1 MIGGLHEQYV
11 TGRRVR
17 VLAAHFAG
25 LLPAG
30 ARVLDVGCGDGCI
43 ARAVMDLRPDVQIR
57 GIDVLLRAGGSA
69 IPVEPFDGRRIPH
82 HDGSFDCAM
91 LVDVLHHAEDAAALL
106 GEAARV
112 GRGAMLIKDHLLDA
126 PFSGSRLRFM
136 DWVGNARHGVA
147 LPYNYWP
154 RQRWDEAFAALG
166 LAPSSWDEDLG
177 IYPPWADWLFG
188 GRLHFIAWLRSSSG
202 R

>member
-1 MIGGLHEQYV
+1 MIGGLHERHV
-11 TGRRVR
+11 AGRRVG
-17 VLAAHFAG
+17 VLARHFAG

-30 ARVLDVGCGDGCI
+30 ARVLDVGCGDGRV
-43 ARAVMDLRPDVQIR
+43 ARAVMDLRPDVAIR
-57 GIDVLLRAGGSA
+57 GIDVLLRGATA
-69 IPVEPFDGRRIPH
+69 IPVEAFDGRRIPH
-82 HDGSFDCAM
+82 RDGAFDCAM
-91 LVDVLHHAEDAAALL
+91 FVDVLHHAADPAALL

-112 GRGAMLIKDHLLDA
+112 SRGSLLIKDHLLDA
-126 PFSGSRLRFM
+126 PFSSLRLRFM

-154 RQRWDEAFAALG
+154 RKRWDEAFAALG

-188 GRLHFIAWLRSSSG
+188 GRLHFIALLRSSSG

>member
-1 MIGGLHEQYV
+1 MIGGLHERHV
-11 TGRRVR
+11 AGRRVG
-17 VLAAHFAG
+17 VLARHFAG

-30 ARVLDVGCGDGCI
+30 ARVLDVGCGDGRV
-43 ARAVMDLRPDVQIR
+43 ARAVMDLRPDVAIR
-57 GIDVLLRAGGSA
+57 GIDVLLRGATA

-82 HDGSFDCAM
+82 RDGAFDCAM
-91 LVDVLHHAEDAAALL
+91 FVDVLHHAADPAALL

-112 GRGAMLIKDHLLDA
+112 SRGSLLIKDHLLDA
-126 PFSGSRLRFM
+126 RLSSLRLRFM

-154 RQRWDEAFAALG
+154 RKRWDEAFAALG
-166 LAPSSWDEDLG
+166 LAPSSWDEDLD

-188 GRLHFIAWLRSSSG
+188 GRLHFIALLRSSSG